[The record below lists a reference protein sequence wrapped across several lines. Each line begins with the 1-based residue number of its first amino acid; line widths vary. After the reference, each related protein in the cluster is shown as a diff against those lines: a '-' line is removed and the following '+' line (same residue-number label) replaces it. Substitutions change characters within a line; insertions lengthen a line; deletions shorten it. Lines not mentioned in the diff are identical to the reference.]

1 MRPGR
6 EPDTS
11 SVKYGDAVS
20 TPQPR
25 VKLAHIIKLLR
36 ITYPCKTWKKA
47 LIFSAEIV
55 LSAGL
60 NLDMSSSSL
69 MILML
74 GSSAS

>member
-1 MRPGR
+1 MAAPNLALMCLAPNREAIGTIFYVFRMMRPGR

-36 ITYPCKTWKKA
+36 ITYPVKLEKK
-47 LIFSAEIV
+47 L
-55 LSAGL
+55 
-60 NLDMSSSSL
+60 
-69 MILML
+69 
-74 GSSAS
+74 